1 MRARCLRVG
10 FVVVMIVWAVAVPP
24 QQLNG
29 CAPAPHPGQ
38 WVDIRDESALI
49 IWDEVTKT
57 EHFIRR
63 ASFETAAADFGV
75 LVPTPTQP
83 DLGEADDRVFEWLGL
98 TTAAKQVYKDDVD
111 LVLGFGPWGNKMT
124 AAPMAGASP
133 SAAVEV
139 LEEKQVAGFD
149 AAVLRADDAHSLAE
163 WLDKHGY
170 EARPAL
176 TEWLAW
182 YVENKWIITA
192 FKLTKGNRS
201 SFEAKSVRMSFQADR
216 AFYPYREPADM
227 RNSSGRGFRKLRVF
241 LLSNQ
246 RYEGTL
252 GEDGSWPANTLWADN
267 VATFGQQIT
276 SELKLDETDFAPS
289 LQNANYL
296 TEFED
301 RSFPRPGTDEIYFR
315 QSADQSTKER
325 PPIVRTRKVT
335 KYWPGPPSGW
345 LSASMVDVLKVA
357 VPVAFV
363 LAIYWRLRRRT
374 IARSREANQNR
385 PV

>member
-1 MRARCLRVG
+1 
-10 FVVVMIVWAVAVPP
+10 
-24 QQLNG
+24 
-29 CAPAPHPGQ
+29 
-38 WVDIRDESALI
+38 
-49 IWDEVTKT
+49 
-57 EHFIRR
+57 
-63 ASFETAAADFGV
+63 
-75 LVPTPTQP
+75 
-83 DLGEADDRVFEWLGL
+83 
-98 TTAAKQVYKDDVD
+98 
-111 LVLGFGPWGNKMT
+111 
-124 AAPMAGASP
+124 
-133 SAAVEV
+133 
-139 LEEKQVAGFD
+139 
-149 AAVLRADDAHSLAE
+149 
-163 WLDKHGY
+163 
-170 EARPAL
+170 
-176 TEWLAW
+176 
-182 YVENKWIITA
+182 
-192 FKLTKGNRS
+192 
-201 SFEAKSVRMSFQADR
+201 
-216 AFYPYREPADM
+216 M

-315 QSADQSTKER
+315 PSADQSTKER